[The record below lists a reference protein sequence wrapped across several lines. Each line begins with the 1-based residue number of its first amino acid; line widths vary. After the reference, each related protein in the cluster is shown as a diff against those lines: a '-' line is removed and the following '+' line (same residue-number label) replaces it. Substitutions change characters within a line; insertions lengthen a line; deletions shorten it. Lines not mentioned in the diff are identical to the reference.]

1 MNLVPCA
8 AEWHFGGNLIFCFGA
23 LHAPH
28 TNAKE
33 ANEAMGQTNRQ
44 KARERK
50 GNARRQCN
58 SACTGR
64 VLHRVVVL
72 SAMVEAPG
80 ARL

>member
-1 MNLVPCA
+1 
-8 AEWHFGGNLIFCFGA
+8 
-23 LHAPH
+23 
-28 TNAKE
+28 
-33 ANEAMGQTNRQ
+33 MGQTNRQ